1 MQAEETAARP
11 DGRRLKLAALLGAA
25 VLAIPGAG
33 IVSNAF
39 AAEGGSG
46 SSSTE
51 QQQQAPADGE
61 AFPVQTQDENAPD
74 GRDCPEENGG
84 SGSGSGAGNGESG
97 TSADTAL

>member
-1 MQAEETAARP
+1 MQPKETAARP
-11 DGRRLKLAALLGAA
+11 DRRRLKLAALLGAA

-46 SSSTE
+46 SPST
-51 QQQQAPADGE
+51 QQQAPADGE

-84 SGSGSGAGNGESG
+84 SGNGNGSGRGSGESG